1 MGVFKIRLD
10 KFLASNNL
18 VESREKARRLI
29 KNGKV
34 LVDNE
39 KILKPSFDVD
49 EKNKIKLLENY
60 KYVGRGAFKLLKAIN
75 TFNLDL
81 KDKVCLDIGSST
93 GGFSQVLLENDV
105 KKIYAI
111 DVGTDQMHEK
121 IRNDER
127 IILKENTNARDYI
140 NKEKVDFICCDV
152 SFISVTKLMS
162 TFFENLKKDGEMVIL
177 VKPQFEAGEGKV
189 INGIIKDEKIL
200 QSTVNNVKRIFEEN
214 NFNVLNI
221 TVSPIKGSKGNTEF
235 LFNIVKKN
243 TWGVKWNLD
252 CL

>member
-10 KFLASNNL
+10 KFLALNNF

-29 KNGKV
+29 KKGKV
-34 LVDNE
+34 LVDNR
-39 KILKPSFDVD
+39 KILKPSFIVN
-49 EKNKIKLLENY
+49 ENNEINLLENY

-75 TFNLDL
+75 AFKLEL

-93 GGFSQVLLENDV
+93 GGFSQVLLENNV
-105 KKIYAI
+105 KKVYAI

-140 NKEKVDFICCDV
+140 NEEKVDFICCDV
-152 SFISVTKLMS
+152 SFISVTKLIS
-162 TFFENLKKDGEMVIL
+162 SFQKNLKEDGQMVIL

-189 INGIIKDEKIL
+189 INGIIKDKKIL
-200 QSTVNNVKRIFEEN
+200 RDTVNNVKRIFKEN
-214 NFNVLNI
+214 NFNILNI
-221 TVSPIKGSKGNTEF
+221 TESPIKGSKGNTEF

-243 TWGVKWNLD
+243 TWGVKWNLGY
-252 CL
+252 L

>member
-10 KFLASNNL
+10 KYLAFNNI

-29 KNGKV
+29 KKGKV
-34 LVDNE
+34 LVDNK
-39 KILKPSFDVD
+39 KIVKPSFDVD
-49 EKNKIKLLENY
+49 EKNEIELLENY
-60 KYVGRGAFKLLKAIN
+60 KYVGRGAFKLLKAIDAFKLN
-75 TFNLDL
+75 L

-93 GGFSQVLLENDV
+93 GGFSQILLENDV

-127 IILKENTNARDYI
+127 IILNENTNARDYV

-162 TFFENLKKDGEMVIL
+162 TFAENLKEDGEMVIL

-189 INGIIKDEKIL
+189 INGIVKDKKIL
-200 QSTVNNVKRIFEEN
+200 QKTVLNIESAFEEN
-214 NFNVLNI
+214 GFEVIEI
-221 TVSPIKGSKGNTEF
+221 TESPIKGSKGNTEF
-235 LFNIVKKN
+235 LFNVVKKN
-243 TWGVKWNLD
+243 T
-252 CL
+252 